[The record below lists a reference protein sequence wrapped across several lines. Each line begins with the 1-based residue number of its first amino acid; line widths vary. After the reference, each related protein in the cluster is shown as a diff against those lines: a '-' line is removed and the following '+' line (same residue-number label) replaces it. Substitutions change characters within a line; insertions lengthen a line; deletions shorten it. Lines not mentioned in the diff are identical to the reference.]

1 MTIMM
6 IKQIVHWSTSPFKSM
21 AIIMLLFFSLS
32 LSLSLYNVDNDDDC
46 DLDDGDCDGDEHQP
60 RLRRPLESKQLAPEN

>member
-1 MTIMM
+1 MM

-32 LSLSLYNVDNDDDC
+32 HSLYNVDNDDDC
-46 DLDDGDCDGDEHQP
+46 DLDLDDGDCDCDGDEHQP